1 MSKVR
6 ERISPLFKV
15 FLPAKMHMHKE
26 HFMLTSNKYKMSV
39 YGDKIKMATI
49 SEGQV
54 AKYIMNTNLI
64 LKLIKL

>member
-15 FLPAKMHMHKE
+15 FLPAKMHEE